1 MVLRQALSVPLL
13 LSFLLAACTSPSPGA
28 ERTPGPPLK
37 VFVSAAGIYQIDA
50 GDLESAGWPVENVDF
65 DQIALLY
72 RERIQPFW
80 TEGQGGDAAL
90 RFYAQ
95 DVQSRYTAQN
105 VYWLVDKRSLGQF
118 AAGEIGDAEPET
130 SAIDFARADAGVSNG
145 SNTYMAVQRLEEN
158 AIYAPQVEDRE
169 PWFWLSLPA
178 PTSQQFEIELDE
190 LVPGSGRITISVW
203 GSTEA
208 PQAPDHHLRI
218 AINDQQVADEYWD
231 GKGAKLIQVEAPS
244 GILQAGM
251 NKLTLESPGDTGVAA
266 DIVLLDQIT
275 LEYPRRLV
283 AASDYLEFVSLGGKH
298 QLEGFS
304 GPVEVYDVTAPES
317 ARRLDDLKNDSN
329 AVEFEGQRNH
339 RYIAVGPAGHLTPV
353 LLSHA
358 VLTPD
363 LVDSDLEA
371 DYMAIGPRDLLEA
384 LQPLLAHR
392 GSQGYKPLA
401 VPVEAVYDQFNSGI
415 AGPDAVRDFLRYAR
429 KNWKIAPAY
438 VLLAGDWTYD
448 PKGYLGSKEAN
459 RLPAF
464 LVNTRYGGET
474 ASDVLFAQLD
484 DDAWPDIAVGRIP
497 AETPQQVQVWVEK
510 LLDYEQTAPNADR
523 NAPILA
529 VADGQER
536 TFERDAQ
543 GFLDRFPEGV
553 EKLLI
558 SPGAGTIGANLEITQ
573 RINAGSSLVAYF
585 GHGSIS
591 MWGKDRLFAVD
602 DVRALSNQGSYP
614 VFLNMTCL
622 TGLFTHP
629 EIDSLA
635 ETLLWQPR
643 AGAVAVLAPT
653 SLTLATD
660 QSFLSNAFVDAYLA
674 EPGRPIG
681 DVLLEARR
689 QIPESL
695 GGAQDVLQTFLL
707 FGDPAM
713 RLKQPQK

>member
-1 MVLRQALSVPLL
+1 MLLRQWFSAHLILVV
-13 LSFLLAACTSPSPGA
+13 LLASCSAPSPPKDQA
-28 ERTPGPPLK
+28 PGPTLK
-37 VFVSAAGIYQIDA
+37 IFISAAGIYQIDA
-50 GDLESAGWPVENVDF
+50 GQLEAAGWPVENVDF

-72 RERIQPFW
+72 RGRIQPYW
-80 TEGQGGDAAL
+80 TEGQGGDAVL

-95 DVQSRYTAQN
+95 DVRSRYTAQN
-105 VYWLVDKRSLGQF
+105 VYWLVDKRSSGQF
-118 AAGEIGDAEPET
+118 TVGEMGDAEPAT
-130 SAIDFARADAGVSNG
+130 SAIDLARTDVGVSHG

-178 PTSQQFEIELDE
+178 PTSQQFYIELDE
-190 LVPGSGRITISVW
+190 LVPGSGQITISVW

-244 GILQAGM
+244 GILRDGM

-266 DIVLLDQIT
+266 DIVLLDQVS

-283 AASDYLEFVSLGGKH
+283 AVSDYLEFVSSGGKH
-298 QLEGFS
+298 RLEGFG
-304 GPVEVYDVTAPES
+304 GPIQVYDVTAPES
-317 ARRLDDLKNDSN
+317 GQRLEDLKIDSN
-329 AVEFEGQRNH
+329 AIEFEGQRDH
-339 RYIAVGPAGHLTPV
+339 RYIAVGPAGHLTPDS
-353 LLSHA
+353 LSSA
-358 VLTPD
+358 LLTPD
-363 LVDSDLEA
+363 LINSDLEA
-371 DYMAIGPRDLLEA
+371 DYLAIGPRDLLDA

-392 GSQGYKPLA
+392 ESQGYKPLA
-401 VPVEAVYDQFNSGI
+401 VPVEAVYDQFGSGT

-429 KNWKIAPAY
+429 NNWKIAPAY
-438 VLLAGDWTYD
+438 ALLAGDWTYD
-448 PKGYLGSKEAN
+448 PKGYLGSNEAN

-464 LVNTRYGGET
+464 LVHTRYGGET

-497 AETPQQVQVWVEK
+497 AQTPQQVQVWVEK
-510 LLDYEQTAPNADR
+510 LLDYEQTAANADL

-558 SPGAGTIGANLEITQ
+558 SPEAGTIGANLEITQ

-585 GHGSIS
+585 GHGSVS
-591 MWGKDRLFAVD
+591 MWGKDRLFTVE
-602 DVRALSNQGSYP
+602 DVSALSNQGIYP

-674 EPGRPIG
+674 EPSRPIG

-713 RLKQPQK
+713 RLKQP